1 MLDVSHVLDRNN
13 IRTSNVI
20 FAIADIAEKVR
31 YADDPLY
38 TATKLYNDILSVPV
52 VFKDA
57 ILARIACKHMIRD
70 VLTYKC
76 IIDNDDVSEIV
87 DQSLEYANE
96 FRKESCN
103 AYLWATPEELQ
114 PITTSKV
121 IEGIDMKLKVNE
133 NGKIR
138 KGGKGPATL
147 ELYQKFVI
155 DAEVPLNRQQFIALL
170 MEQLEMT
177 EMGASTYHYNCKK
190 SAAQSLS

>member
-20 FAIADIAEKVR
+20 FAVADIAEKVR
-31 YADDPLY
+31 DSADPLY

-52 VFKDA
+52 TFKDA
-57 ILARIACKHMIRD
+57 ILARLACKHMIRD

-76 IIDNDDVSEIV
+76 VIDNDDVSEIV
-87 DQSLEYANE
+87 DQSIEYADE
-96 FRKESCN
+96 FRKDPAN
-103 AYLWATPEELQ
+103 AYLWASPDLE
-114 PITTSKV
+114 PISTLKV
-121 IEGIDMKLKVNE
+121 VEGIDMKLKVNE

-138 KGGKGPATL
+138 KGGKGPAAL
-147 ELYQKFVI
+147 ELYQKHVT

-170 MEQLEMT
+170 VEQLEMT

-190 SAAQSLS
+190 AARLAA